1 MGAAA
6 ITACTIAL
14 TAAREAL
21 RKQLSHMH
29 TREYA
34 RRPDDLHVGPMVC
47 MWAAPPTCMS
57 SGLRAYQGVNT
68 NVQGLRRK
76 EHATPG
82 IVVPKSQTTSAKTM

>member
-21 RKQLSHMH
+21 TKQLSHMH

-34 RRPDDLHVGPMVC
+34 RRPDDLHVG
-47 MWAAPPTCMS
+47 S
-57 SGLRAYQGVNT
+57 
-68 NVQGLRRK
+68 
-76 EHATPG
+76 HAHMH
-82 IVVPKSQTTSAKTM
+82 V